1 MNFYRQNFDGCRTG
15 TIGDQGMTDADFE
28 TFLHQAAKGVDWIR
42 QAHSKREWPVLV
54 LPEERRD
61 LDSLADIADLVRDQS
76 KTVIILGMGGSS
88 LGGQT
93 LQGLAALPENGGP
106 HVIFMENL
114 DGHTFTERLRS
125 LDLAKAW

>member
-42 QAHSKREWPVLV
+42 QAHGKREWPVLV

-61 LDSLADIADLVRDQS
+61 SPQRDIRRRCHPSYGVSRRP
-76 KTVIILGMGGSS
+76 T
-88 LGGQT
+88 
-93 LQGLAALPENGGP
+93 
-106 HVIFMENL
+106 
-114 DGHTFTERLRS
+114 
-125 LDLAKAW
+125 